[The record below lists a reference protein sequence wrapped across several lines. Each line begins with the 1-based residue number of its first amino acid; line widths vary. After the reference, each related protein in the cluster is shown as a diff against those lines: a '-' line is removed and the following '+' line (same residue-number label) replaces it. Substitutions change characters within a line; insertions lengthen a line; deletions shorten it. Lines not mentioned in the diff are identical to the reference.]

1 MKFFSI
7 LFNFIKKYLL
17 LSIFFIVIIS
27 FANCADDNVFFEN
40 SSLEYQ
46 KELERSIKKEDT
58 KNAEDIEEADEK
70 LSEKV
75 EKRITKEE
83 ILFEFKEKML
93 IEEIKNNYSHMLKE
107 KIKLIQNGLI
117 KLGYDCGVVDGY
129 VGKNTISAVLEYQ
142 FDNNEKLNGILTETD
157 IRNLGITEK
166 MEVIV
171 TLNSIYM
178 EYNNS
183 VGNEWGYEF
192 SVNKTEFKRG
202 SAHKFFVENNGNLII
217 NARVTEYD
225 KISDNGYNSIS
236 YTYAELKEKN
246 NFSESIKVIV
256 RENRGRYSG
265 NIALWN
271 LKYNIKISY
280 KLKIK

>member
-83 ILFEFKEKML
+83 IGSFP
-93 IEEIKNNYSHMLKE
+93 YCV
-107 KIKLIQNGLI
+107 GLI
-117 KLGYDCGVVDGY
+117 
-129 VGKNTISAVLEYQ
+129 
-142 FDNNEKLNGILTETD
+142 
-157 IRNLGITEK
+157 
-166 MEVIV
+166 
-171 TLNSIYM
+171 
-178 EYNNS
+178 
-183 VGNEWGYEF
+183 
-192 SVNKTEFKRG
+192 
-202 SAHKFFVENNGNLII
+202 
-217 NARVTEYD
+217 
-225 KISDNGYNSIS
+225 
-236 YTYAELKEKN
+236 
-246 NFSESIKVIV
+246 
-256 RENRGRYSG
+256 
-265 NIALWN
+265 
-271 LKYNIKISY
+271 
-280 KLKIK
+280 